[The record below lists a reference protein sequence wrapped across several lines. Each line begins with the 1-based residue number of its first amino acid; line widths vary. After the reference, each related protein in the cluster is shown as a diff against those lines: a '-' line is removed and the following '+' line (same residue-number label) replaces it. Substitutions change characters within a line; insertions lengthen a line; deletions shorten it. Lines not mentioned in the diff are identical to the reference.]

1 MAGGISITTVGI
13 DPLVKVLNDIANIP
27 QDVQGE
33 IVDAMADV
41 VKDAQVFTAGTML
54 QGPYYKGDVA
64 ASITKS
70 KIKKRKSGPYVDI
83 EFKGES
89 HGNRNAEIAFI
100 NEYGKKKQPARPFI
114 KTANELSDKP
124 SQEAGLAVYDNWLKS
139 KGV

>member
-27 QDVQGE
+27 FDVQGE

-41 VKDAQVFTAGTML
+41 VEKAQVYSAGTML

-70 KIKKRKSGPYVDI
+70 KVRKRKSGPYVDI

-124 SQEAGLAVYDNWLKS
+124 SQEAGLAVYDQWLKS